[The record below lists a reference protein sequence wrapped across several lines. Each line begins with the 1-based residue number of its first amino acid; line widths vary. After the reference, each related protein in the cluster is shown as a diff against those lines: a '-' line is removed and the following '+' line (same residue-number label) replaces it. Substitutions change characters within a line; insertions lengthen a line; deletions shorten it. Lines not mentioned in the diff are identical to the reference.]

1 MWPRC
6 FELSSCQIVHT
17 CILSSFSNVLV
28 IVLSVRWFKA
38 SDYFFRTFKL
48 FLYQSLID
56 VLLIYSSI
64 YQCCMIFCQVVPLV
78 RERIVSLQ
86 RRTGHTGIW
95 EMPNVSHVISDLSM
109 DRLDIWRIPWSVWK
123 SNPLLY
129 RYDTVLSSFMTYHR
143 ICN

>member
-28 IVLSVRWFKA
+28 IVLSVRRFKT

-78 RERIVSLQ
+78 RERIVIVTEADWSYRHLRNAQCVACDKWPINGQTWYMTNTLVGLEIKSSALSL
-86 RRTGHTGIW
+86 RYGPILIHD
-95 EMPNVSHVISDLSM
+95 ISPDL
-109 DRLDIWRIPWSVWK
+109 
-123 SNPLLY
+123 
-129 RYDTVLSSFMTYHR
+129 
-143 ICN
+143 